1 MIRKRFETEIE
12 KSGLADRKFFY
23 VASLS
28 CRTLIYKGMLTP
40 HQLGAYYAED
50 LGDPLLA
57 SALCLFHSRF
67 STNTFPSWPL
77 AHPYRMISHNG
88 EINTLRGNINWM
100 RAREAL
106 FDSELYEPGDV
117 AKLLPIIREGLSD
130 TACLDN
136 AIELLVRS
144 GYSLPH
150 AMMMLIP
157 EAWEN
162 HETMSQ
168 AKKDFY
174 AYHGCLMEAWDG
186 PASIGFTDG
195 KNIGAVLD
203 RNGLRPS
210 RYVVTNDGLVVM
222 ASEVGALEIPPE
234 DIILKGRL
242 EPGKMFLVDLEQGRI
257 VDDDELKHTIASA
270 KPYGKWLRESMVPLA
285 EVPEAPHVPG
295 PDPDDPAQA
304 AAGVR
309 LHARGP
315 EVHPRPDG
323 QPGRGGDRLDGGR
336 HPAGGALRPRPV
348 AVQLLQAALRA
359 GDQPAA

>member
-1 MIRKRFETEIE
+1 
-12 KSGLADRKFFY
+12 
-23 VASLS
+23 
-28 CRTLIYKGMLTP
+28 MLTP
-40 HQLGAYYAED
+40 EQVGAYFAED

-67 STNTFPSWPL
+67 STNTFPSWEL

-106 FDSELYEPGDV
+106 FASDLYEPGDV
-117 AKLLPIIREGLSD
+117 QKILPIIREGLSD

-174 AYHGCLMEAWDG
+174 AYHTCLMEAWDG

-210 RYVVTNDGLVVM
+210 RYVVTRDGLVIM
-222 ASEVGALEIPPE
+222 ASEVGALDIPPQ
-234 DIILKGRL
+234 DIVLKGRL
-242 EPGKMFLVDLEQGRI
+242 EPGKMFLVDLEEGRI
-257 VDDDELKHTIASA
+257 VDDDELKHAIATA
-270 KPYGKWLRESMVPLA
+270 KPYGKWLREYMVPLA
-285 EVPEAPHVPG
+285 EVPQAPSS
-295 PDPDDPAQA
+295 PAPTTRRCSS
-304 AAGVR
+304 GS
-309 LHARGP
+309 
-315 EVHPRPDG
+315 
-323 QPGRGGDRLDGGR
+323 R
-336 HPAGGALRPRPV
+336 HSATRSRT
-348 AVQLLQAALRA
+348 
-359 GDQPAA
+359 